1 MAPDPADRSNT
12 VSTADITRN
21 YMLALAILAVISIFA
36 FFLLLLI
43 INTQE
48 TTAGKV
54 NISGRQRM
62 LSQRIAVLSLRL
74 SISDDQGE
82 QTRLRRSLKKSIGE
96 MDSAHRRLSEGDPQA
111 GILPP
116 SQNVKTLFEKPPTNL
131 NRKVTVFLAKA
142 NKLANAKAGRLDTD
156 NPDLRFIVAAAS
168 GDLLVGL
175 DQVVSE
181 YQNESEAAI
190 GGLEVLVGVLLVI
203 MLLVLAAV
211 ALFIFRP
218 MVAEIGEKT
227 AQLAES
233 YRRSRGIADT
243 LQQAL
248 MPKDKLEITT
258 LDFAS
263 IYRSATTE
271 AMVGGDFFD
280 FFQTAD
286 GNWTIIL
293 GDVAGHGIDAAAE
306 TARVKFLAR
315 DRASS
320 GKTPTEI
327 VSEVNLS
334 LFEQDVERFT
344 AITYMSY
351 DESRSIMT
359 IVSGGNPYPYL
370 SPDDKFL
377 EVSGI
382 PVSIT
387 ADAEYEAVEVEL
399 KPGDTLFVY
408 TDGLIEARL
417 RGALFG
423 YDGVRKSL
431 VANAA
436 LPLEEIL
443 KKLVGDAKD
452 FAGGNLADDILIL
465 AIRRKPQA

>member
-1 MAPDPADRSNT
+1 MAPDLADRSST
-12 VSTADITRN
+12 VSTTDMTRN

-62 LSQRIAVLSLRL
+62 LSQRIAVRSLEL
-74 SISDDQGE
+74 AISDDRGE
-82 QTRLRRSLKKSIGE
+82 QMRIRRSLKKSIRE
-96 MDSAHRRLSEGDPQA
+96 MGLAHRRLSEGDLQA

-116 SQNVKTLFEKPPTNL
+116 SQNVKKLFEKPPTDL

-142 NKLANAKAGRLDTD
+142 SKLADTKASRLDAD
-156 NPDLRFIVAAAS
+156 NPDLKFIVAAAS
-168 GDLLVGL
+168 GDLLLSLDRVVG
-175 DQVVSE
+175 E

-218 MVAEIGEKT
+218 MVTEIGVKT
-227 AQLAES
+227 AQLTES

-248 MPKDKLEITT
+248 MPKDKLKIAT

-286 GNWTIIL
+286 GHWTIIL

-306 TARVKFLAR
+306 TARVKFLTR
-315 DRASS
+315 DRASHR
-320 GKTPTEI
+320 KTPTEI
-327 VSEVNLS
+327 VSEVNLA

-351 DESRSIMT
+351 DESRSVMT

-370 SPDDKFL
+370 SPVDEFL
-377 EVSGI
+377 EISGI

-408 TDGLIEARL
+408 TDGLVEARL

-423 YDGVRKSL
+423 YEGVGKSL
-431 VANAA
+431 TASADR
-436 LPLEEIL
+436 PLEEIL
-443 KKLVGDAKD
+443 KNLVDDAKN
-452 FAGGNLADDILIL
+452 FADGNLTDDILAL
-465 AIRRKPQA
+465 AIRRKS

>member
-1 MAPDPADRSNT
+1 MIGPPDRSNT
-12 VSTADITRN
+12 VSTISITRN
-21 YMLALAILAVISIFA
+21 YVLALAILAILSIFA

-74 SISDDQGE
+74 SISDKKDE
-82 QTRLRRSLKKSIGE
+82 RIRLRRELKKAIRE
-96 MDSAHRRLSEGDPQA
+96 MGSAHRLLSEGDQEA
-111 GILPP
+111 GIPP
-116 SQNVKTLFEKPPTNL
+116 SSENVRRLFEKPPADVNQ
-131 NRKVTVFLAKA
+131 KVTLFLAKA
-142 NKLANAKAGRLDTD
+142 SKLADAKTGRLDAD
-156 NPDLRFIVAAAS
+156 SPELRFIIAAAS
-168 GDLLVGL
+168 DALLVSL
-175 DQVVSE
+175 DRVVGE
-181 YQNESEAAI
+181 YQSESEAAI
-190 GGLEVLVGVLLVI
+190 AGLQVLVGVLLVI
-203 MLLVLAAV
+203 ILLVLAAE
-211 ALFIFRP
+211 AFLIFKP
-218 MVAEIGEKT
+218 MVAKIGEQT
-227 AQLAES
+227 AQLEES
-233 YRRSRGIADT
+233 YRRSRDISET

-248 MPKDKLEITT
+248 MSKGKPQIAT

-263 IYRSATTE
+263 IYKSATTE

-286 GNWTIIL
+286 GHWTIIL

-327 VSEVNLS
+327 VSEVNIS

-351 DESRSIMT
+351 DESRSVLT
-359 IVSGGNPYPYL
+359 IVAGGNPYPYL
-370 SPDDKFL
+370 SPADKFV
-377 EVSGI
+377 EVSGT
-382 PVSIT
+382 PVSFT
-387 ADAEYEAVEVEL
+387 AEAEYEAVEVEL

-408 TDGLIEARL
+408 TDGLVEARL
-417 RGALFG
+417 RGVLFG
-423 YDGVRKSL
+423 YEGLQKS
-431 VANAA
+431 VIANADR
-436 LPLEEIL
+436 PLEEIL
-443 KKLVGDAKD
+443 ERLVDAAQN

-465 AIRRKPQA
+465 AIRRK